1 MTWDPNVRYEPTD
14 RPLDDL
20 YAALAARFDNV
31 VDRMPEQIAGYPQV
45 IMALQEGESGT
56 ICAWDMTVTVLV
68 VVSRTNDMEM
78 QRQAARSVGA
88 VTDAAA
94 EAGASLESW
103 AIQPFD
109 HGGMTH
115 FAAVHQVTTH

>member
-1 MTWDPNVRYEPTD
+1 MWDPNARYEPTD
-14 RPLDDL
+14 GPLDAL
-20 YAALAARFDNV
+20 YAALSARFDNV

-45 IMALQEGESGT
+45 IIALQEGVTGT
-56 ICAWDMTVTVLV
+56 VCDWDLTVTVLV

-94 EAGASLESW
+94 EANAVVDSW

-115 FAAVHQVTTH
+115 FAAVHNLTVH